1 MEEKIE
7 AEKVGGRIVD
17 PQTVWLAQH
26 GFRPD
31 WNDGEWLL
39 SCGAGSLR
47 AATGTCVR
55 LTQFTGGSLADP
67 WLAKVEVVPDDPW
80 VLEGRVLLATAE
92 GRTPDIAASR
102 CIGKCRDREERL
114 TDPIRTLARVLYAT
128 AMEDLREALPDLVYS
143 ARPPAN
149 ADADVQST
157 SDVRVGCQVARM
169 ECCDRRAAM
178 WLAAHGFV
186 PSAAG
191 PDGQPCW
198 ARTCG
203 VPGVFEDGAEAR
215 LEIWR
220 TKYGEW
226 VVDATVLLS
235 GNMAYLRDRTS
246 EVVHSYVSTSDE
258 GPDAALRGCVA
269 GLSRL
274 SASGNLQDGSF
285 AELVRAVVGRYE
297 KAMAEIEAKPASAG

>member
-1 MEEKIE
+1 MEEKTE
-7 AEKVGGRIVD
+7 VEKVGGRIVD
-17 PQTVWLAQH
+17 PQVVWLAQH

-31 WNDGEWLL
+31 WSGGGWLL
-39 SCGAGSLR
+39 CCVAGSLGD
-47 AATGTCVR
+47 TKGTCVR
-55 LTQFTGGSLADP
+55 LEKRGDGPADP
-67 WLAKVEVVPDDPW
+67 WLAKVEVAPDDRW
-80 VLEGRVLLATAE
+80 VMEGRVLLATAE

-149 ADADVQST
+149 ADADVPST
-157 SDVRVGCQVARM
+157 DDVRVGCQVARM

-186 PSAAG
+186 PSCG
-191 PDGQPCW
+191 SDGAPCW

-258 GPDAALRGCVA
+258 GPDAALRGCVT
-269 GLSRL
+269 GLSQL